1 MINVFNFTRA
11 LCGERGN
18 YHRGSC
24 TKVGCFNGSG
34 VERFNS
40 FDYGNLLR
48 EHAAFPALNIMLTCW
63 EHNTD
68 VDRCLTDGFDIDMD
82 YRNVKDSTVEKFHAA
97 GLKVGL
103 WTANT
108 KEALDFCLSKG
119 VDYIES
125 DVFADADGN

>member
-1 MINVFNFTRA
+1 
-11 LCGERGN
+11 
-18 YHRGSC
+18 
-24 TKVGCFNGSG
+24 
-34 VERFNS
+34 
-40 FDYGNLLR
+40 
-48 EHAAFPALNIMLTCW
+48 AFPELKIMLTCGT
-63 EHNTD
+63 HDAD

-82 YRNVKDSTVEKFHAA
+82 YRNIKDTTVEQFHAA

-108 KEALDFCLSKG
+108 REALDFCLARN